1 MNLKYEGFVDI
12 PIKRWKIADEEDE
25 LVALVEQAG
34 YQVIGEAISKG
45 FTKKIKD
52 IHLEVIPNF
61 DDDRSHETIKVV
73 LEYANDN
80 VV

>member
-12 PIKRWKIADEEDE
+12 PIKRWKTAAEEDK
-25 LVALVEQAG
+25 LVDLVEQAG
-34 YQVIGEAISKG
+34 YQVIGEAMSKG

-52 IHLEVIPNF
+52 IYLEVMPNF

-73 LEYANDN
+73 LEYES
-80 VV
+80 V